1 MPLWSAFVAASFIF
15 GTSARDAFEAI
26 IFVFVTVWQKK
37 KKKKEGNNNF
47 FFFFFFFTK
56 DTIISY

>member
-37 KKKKEGNNNF
+37 GKKDF
-47 FFFFFFFTK
+47 LFTK